1 MSDYKVI
8 STVAAADIKIISN
21 IAVADIRSV
30 TGDAKQPSSGFE
42 GLYALD
48 NIEKFTS
55 INNMNYGS
63 RTSGWKGPWVGI
75 GKAALD
81 PTYSWKSACRSVAE
95 ISGEVGGTAYVQW
108 KNDLGYNTAWN
119 LLVGLG
125 YVDDD
130 NCGGVDPRDWLTWTW
145 ELIAGGTKAWCGTC
159 VGPVPP
165 AGATAGYE
173 MVDNSQ
179 NWTNGVTANNT
190 NYRTC
195 RLEVNSGVVSWK
207 YSDDAEVSWTTM
219 YTSPRTVDIAGN
231 SNLVACVAVKAPH
244 GYGGTPENLKL
255 YGKLENT

>member
-1 MSDYKVI
+1 MTDYKVI
-8 STVAAADIKIISN
+8 NTVAAADIKIISN
-21 IAVADIRSV
+21 TAIADIRSV

-42 GLYALD
+42 GEYDLD
-48 NIEKFTS
+48 GIDKFTS
-55 INNMNYGS
+55 INNMSYGS

-75 GKAALD
+75 GKTALD

-95 ISGEVGGTAYVQW
+95 ISGEVGGTAYVEW

-119 LLVGLG
+119 ILVGLG

-159 VGPVPP
+159 LISDPPPVY
-165 AGATAGYE
+165 GGYE
-173 MVDNSQ
+173 MVDNYQ

-207 YSDDAEVSWTTM
+207 YKDGAGSWTTI
-219 YTSPRTVDIAGN
+219 YSSPRTVDIAGN
-231 SNLVACVAVKAPH
+231 SNLVACVLVKSPH
-244 GYGGTPENLKL
+244 GSGATPENLKL
-255 YGKLENT
+255 YGNLVNT